1 MVQCLGLSAFTAV
14 KAVKVGLGNQDPSS
28 HTMQPPPQKKRKGE
42 KRKRNKAHKALN
54 VAWHTAVKIKA

>member
-14 KAVKVGLGNQDPSS
+14 AWVGEPRSLKPHNAA
-28 HTMQPPPQKKRKGE
+28 PPPKKRKGE